1 MMDNSGWAYIIR
13 RLEPV
18 ESFIQ
23 TSVFQGEDCR
33 EGIIMTNTKG
43 RTASR
48 ENVDAESV
56 LINGQ
61 IVTAMA
67 AGTAFALLM
76 LVCGVLYR
84 TDWLIM
90 LAVCAVLSA
99 FARSYLMLPARKA
112 KNGRS
117 RMIKG
122 YAKYKMSGIVLAA
135 AFLIIL
141 LFTIIKHREGFFYPL
156 PALILVAAFSL
167 FKIGATVMD
176 FRVFGDV
183 DGPYAAGLKLMDLGG
198 ALMAVLLVVHLVA
211 AIIDGTFVAA
221 GILWIVTAAVFALL
235 LAASGYM
242 VVFAD
247 SEIRYFSEG

>member
-1 MMDNSGWAYIIR
+1 
-13 RLEPV
+13 
-18 ESFIQ
+18 
-23 TSVFQGEDCR
+23 
-33 EGIIMTNTKG
+33 MTDTRGK
-43 RTASR
+43 TATRGKAVSR
-48 ENVDAESV
+48 EKVDAESV

-61 IVTAMA
+61 IVMAMA
-67 AGTAFALLM
+67 GGTLFAVLM
-76 LVCGVLYR
+76 LVFGAFYR

-112 KNGRS
+112 KNSRS

-122 YAKYKMSGIVLAA
+122 YAKYKMSGVILAVS
-135 AFLIIL
+135 FLIML
-141 LFTIIKHREGFFYPL
+141 LFTVIKHREGFFYPL
-156 PALILVAAFSL
+156 PAIIFTAVYAL
-167 FKIGATVMD
+167 FKIGALVMD
-176 FRVFGDV
+176 FRVFGEV

-198 ALMAVLLVVHLVA
+198 ALLALLLVVHLVA

-235 LAASGYM
+235 LAASVYM
-242 VVFAD
+242 IVFAD

>member
-1 MMDNSGWAYIIR
+1 MAD
-13 RLEPV
+13 
-18 ESFIQ
+18 
-23 TSVFQGEDCR
+23 
-33 EGIIMTNTKG
+33 TKG
-43 RTASR
+43 KVASR
-48 ENVDAESV
+48 GKTVPREKTAAREKAVSREKVDAESV

-61 IVTAMA
+61 IVIAMA
-67 AGTAFALLM
+67 AGTAIAVLL
-76 LVCGVLYR
+76 LAAGAFYR

-112 KNGRS
+112 KSSRT

-122 YAKYKMSGIVLAA
+122 YAKYKMSGMVLAV
-135 AFLIIL
+135 AFLIML
-141 LFTIIKHREGFFYPL
+141 LFTIIKHKEGFFYPL
-156 PALILVAAFSL
+156 PALILVAVYAL
-167 FKIGATVMD
+167 IKIGSLVMD

-183 DGPYAAGLKLMDLGG
+183 DGPYTAGLKLMDLGG
-198 ALMAVLLVVHLVA
+198 TLLALLLIVHLVA

-235 LAASGYM
+235 LAASVYM

>member
-1 MMDNSGWAYIIR
+1 MADTKRKAVSKENTVPR
-13 RLEPV
+13 K
-18 ESFIQ
+18 Q
-23 TSVFQGEDCR
+23 TV
-33 EGIIMTNTKG
+33 
-43 RTASR
+43 SR
-48 ENVDAESV
+48 EKVDAESV

-61 IVTAMA
+61 IVIAMA
-67 AGTAFALLM
+67 AGTAFAVLL
-76 LVCGVLYR
+76 LAAGAFYR

-112 KNGRS
+112 KSGRS

-122 YAKYKMSGIVLAA
+122 YAKYKMSGMVLAV
-135 AFLIIL
+135 AFLIML
-141 LFTIIKHREGFFYPL
+141 LFTIIKHKEGFFYPL
-156 PALILVAAFSL
+156 PALIFVALYAL
-167 FKIGATVMD
+167 FKIGALVMD

-198 ALMAVLLVVHLVA
+198 ALLALLLIVHLVA

-235 LAASGYM
+235 LAASVYM